1 MDVKLRACDT
11 VCWANHNYFILL
23 KNPSL
28 KKKYSAKEV
37 VIDIRVNQCPAL
49 NKSSGWVNFVLLYL
63 LRFFFFN
70 NSCLYILLK
79 KNSVKL
85 DWSANNTRWRTPMIL
100 TIITSNSV
108 TNVMKYGCVQST
120 ACVVQSSQLWTEA
133 AEHNRTLQSVS
144 DFYD

>member
-1 MDVKLRACDT
+1 
-11 VCWANHNYFILL
+11 
-23 KNPSL
+23 
-28 KKKYSAKEV
+28 
-37 VIDIRVNQCPAL
+37 
-49 NKSSGWVNFVLLYL
+49 
-63 LRFFFFN
+63 
-70 NSCLYILLK
+70 
-79 KNSVKL
+79 
-85 DWSANNTRWRTPMIL
+85 MIL